1 MNKDCET
8 ELTVFYLE
16 KTRES
21 NRLQTTLKRQHFLV
35 SYLKIVIEY
44 WPGRG
49 FETPASRSPV
59 LIHLSLPGSSLIH
72 LSVFHYHMNLRLSR
86 QE

>member
-1 MNKDCET
+1 MEQFTDDIKKAALSRQLFKDPDRV
-8 ELTVFYLE
+8 LA
-16 KTRES
+16 R
-21 NRLQTTLKRQHFLV
+21 
-35 SYLKIVIEY
+35 
-44 WPGRG
+44 PG